1 MAAAFRTFHQGG
13 EDGRTW
19 DRKGTLSAGLTVIF
33 SGLGA
38 AAGVWQTSAVSQLG
52 KFCQF
57 STGLLDEAPRST
69 KAFHV
74 RWGEAAGK
82 QAESNSPHFNGASC
96 WPIVEWH

>member
-38 AAGVWQTSAVSQLG
+38 AAGVWQTSAVSG
-52 KFCQF
+52 KIKD
-57 STGLLDEAPRST
+57 GEGGRSER
-69 KAFHV
+69 K
-74 RWGEAAGK
+74 W
-82 QAESNSPHFNGASC
+82 SPLTNKRALKNY
-96 WPIVEWH
+96 I

>member
-38 AAGVWQTSAVSQLG
+38 AAGVWQTSAVSG
-52 KFCQF
+52 KIKD
-57 STGLLDEAPRST
+57 GEGGRSER
-69 KAFHV
+69 K
-74 RWGEAAGK
+74 W
-82 QAESNSPHFNGASC
+82 SPLTNKRALQND
-96 WPIVEWH
+96 I